1 MDNSSL
7 LVVFGFMGGGATLFA
22 FLPIIMQVLCTPCGI
37 RKYKITGSAIKTV
50 TSLASWS
57 SIQDVQG
64 NREGYL
70 FGKWFY
76 CYYEKHVGRDQ
87 ADVMFIIAHKS
98 LTQKLISSIGCDD
111 ESDNESVKYNE
122 KKEKEKDIMMY
133 MREGAYWRLEYK
145 PLKYIPRIC
154 KPMPHQKSII
164 EQVLATYDERRSP
177 ASAAGGQTPPP
188 AKQGSG
194 SPASAAGGQTPR
206 PAKQG
211 SGSSTVLLYGL
222 PGTGKSMV
230 AELLAQQL
238 LKRDNIKSVSYVD
251 TFNPASPNDTF
262 YNLYN
267 TIEPNK
273 AQPLVIV
280 LEEIDILVEKLHM
293 GTIKL
298 HKDYIAPIT
307 DKKTW
312 NQFFDR
318 FDRGLY
324 PHVILIMTSNRPIEW
339 FEQLDSSYMR
349 AGRCNLS
356 LCVNESV
363 TLAIKDADDLIS
375 LV

>member
-1 MDNSSL
+1 
-7 LVVFGFMGGGATLFA
+7 MGGGATLLA
-22 FLPIIMQVLCTPCGI
+22 FLPLVIQVLCTPCGI

-87 ADVMFIIAHKS
+87 ADVMFIIAHTS
-98 LTQKLISSIGCDD
+98 IAQKLISSIGSDD
-111 ESDNESVKYNE
+111 CETDNGNSRKD
-122 KKEKEKDIMMY
+122 KDIMMY

-145 PLKYIPRIC
+145 PLKYIPRIY
-154 KPMPHQKSII
+154 KPLAHQKSII
-164 EQVLATYDERRSP
+164 ERVLDDYDERR
-177 ASAAGGQTPPP
+177 
-188 AKQGSG
+188 
-194 SPASAAGGQTPR
+194 
-206 PAKQG
+206 
-211 SGSSTVLLYGL
+211 SSTVLLYGL

-238 LKRDNIKSVSYVD
+238 LKRDTIKSVSYVD
-251 TFNPASPNDTF
+251 TFNPVSPNDTF
-262 YNLYN
+262 YNLYSN
-267 TIEPNK
+267 IEPSK
-273 AQPLVIV
+273 TQPLVVV

-293 GTIKL
+293 GTIRI

-307 DKKTW
+307 DKSTW

-324 PHVILIMTSNRPIEW
+324 PHVIFIMTSNRPIEW

-349 AGRCNLS
+349 EGRCNLR
-356 LCVNESV
+356 LCANESA
-363 TLAIKDADDLIS
+363 TLTIKDVDEAGHE
-375 LV
+375 LVSFV

>member
-7 LVVFGFMGGGATLFA
+7 LVLFGFMGGGATLFA
-22 FLPIIMQVLCTPCGI
+22 LLPIIMQVLCTPCGI

-50 TSLASWS
+50 TSQAFWS

-76 CYYEKHVGRDQ
+76 SYYEKHVGRDR
-87 ADVMFIIAHKS
+87 AEEMFIIAHKS
-98 LTQKLISSIGCDD
+98 IAQKLVSSIGEDD
-111 ESDNESVKYNE
+111 EYEIDDDDDS
-122 KKEKEKDIMMY
+122 KKDKNIMMY

-145 PLKYIPRIC
+145 PLKYTPRIS
-154 KPMPHQKSII
+154 KPLPHQKCII
-164 EQVLATYDERRSP
+164 EQVLAKYDERR
-177 ASAAGGQTPPP
+177 
-188 AKQGSG
+188 
-194 SPASAAGGQTPR
+194 
-206 PAKQG
+206 
-211 SGSSTVLLYGL
+211 SSTVLLYGL

-238 LKRDNIKSVSYVD
+238 LKRDTIKSVSYVD

-267 TIEPNK
+267 NIEPNK
-273 AQPLVIV
+273 TQPLVVV
-280 LEEIDILVEKLHM
+280 LEEIDILLEKLHN
-293 GTIKL
+293 GDIKL
-298 HKDYIAPIT
+298 HKDFIASIT
-307 DKKTW
+307 DKSSW

-339 FEQLDSSYMR
+339 FEQLDESYMR
-349 AGRCNLS
+349 AGRCNLR
-356 LCVNESV
+356 LCANESV
-363 TLAIKDADDLIS
+363 TITIKDVDNLLDS
-375 LV
+375 FV

>member
-1 MDNSSL
+1 
-7 LVVFGFMGGGATLFA
+7 MGGGATLIA
-22 FLPIIMQVLCTPCGI
+22 FLPIIIQVLCTPCGI

-87 ADVMFIIAHKS
+87 ADVMFIVAHKS

-111 ESDNESVKYNE
+111 ESDNESVKDNE

-164 EQVLATYDERRSP
+164 EQVLATYDERRS
-177 ASAAGGQTPPP
+177 
-188 AKQGSG
+188 
-194 SPASAAGGQTPR
+194 
-206 PAKQG
+206 
-211 SGSSTVLLYGL
+211 STVLLYGL

-238 LKRDNIKSVSYVD
+238 LKRGTIKSVSYVD

-262 YNLYN
+262 YNLYS

-293 GTIKL
+293 GTIKP
-298 HKDYIAPIT
+298 HKDYIAPMT
-307 DKKTW
+307 DKSTW

-349 AGRCNLS
+349 AGRCNLR
-356 LCVNESV
+356 LCANESV